1 MAKNIL
7 EIKNLTFSFHTYGG
21 VVKSVRD
28 VSFNVRE
35 GEILGIVGES
45 GCGKSVTS
53 QCILKLNPEPP
64 GFFEGGSIKYKG
76 EEIITKTDREMR
88 KIRGVEIGFIFQDP
102 MTSLNPTMTVGKQ
115 IEEVFVGRKG
125 MTRAEVRERALE
137 ILRLVGINE
146 PERRYKQYPHELS
159 GGMKQRVMIAIALVG
174 KPSIIIADEPTTSLD
189 VTIEAQIL
197 DLLKELRDKMN
208 NAQKKMSDQ
217 KKNAAPNHKVPK
229 KLRIGD
235 RVKVISMN
243 LNGTVHSLPNA
254 KGDLYVQMGILR
266 SLVNIN
272 DLILLEE
279 ETSPTSKKYG
289 RTSAGKIKMSKS
301 ASVSTEINLIG
312 KTTDEAIA
320 LLDKYLDDAYLA
332 HIPSVRIVHGKGTG
346 ALRNAVQAHLKR
358 LKYVKSFHLGE
369 YGEGDAGVTIA
380 EFKD

>member
-159 GGMKQRVMIAIALVG
+159 GGMKQRTVIAISTILSPKVL
-174 KPSIIIADEPTTSLD
+174 IADEPSSALD
-189 VTIEAQIL
+189 VTSQKMVIKMMRDLMEKGFIKSMIFITHELPLLYNVTDDIMVMYAGQIVEKGTAKEMVFDPLHPYSKGLMGSIIVPEEGVREQKLTAIPGTPPNLKHPPEGCRFADRCPYAQPTCRGMKPEVIE
-197 DLLKELRDKMN
+197 
-208 NAQKKMSDQ
+208 
-217 KKNAAPNHKVPK
+217 
-229 KLRIGD
+229 
-235 RVKVISMN
+235 
-243 LNGTVHSLPNA
+243 LPN
-254 KGDLYVQMGILR
+254 
-266 SLVNIN
+266 
-272 DLILLEE
+272 
-279 ETSPTSKKYG
+279 G
-289 RTSAGKIKMSKS
+289 REYRCLMSERK
-301 ASVSTEINLIG
+301 
-312 KTTDEAIA
+312 
-320 LLDKYLDDAYLA
+320 
-332 HIPSVRIVHGKGTG
+332 VREVY
-346 ALRNAVQAHLKR
+346 ANA
-358 LKYVKSFHLGE
+358 
-369 YGEGDAGVTIA
+369 
-380 EFKD
+380 